1 MLQYILTDLVIKT
14 MEDKIPKKRVGVSVM
29 LAANTINFSDNV
41 IYIYFLAC
49 IVILGYDKFI
59 KKQKIVLIYATT
71 IAMELLS
78 SSSFSFFFML
88 GLLLICMFML
98 EEYLCDDYVKQEIL
112 RRFFPHKVLDFIY
125 EFIVLDGGIFIIFNL
140 FLASDYGKYW
150 LIEQFKVATKL
161 FYLINAGMLLVS
173 IHMFFS
179 SKFAIK
185 SFSEMKRY
193 FDKLVSYNLHV
204 NDPEVQK
211 KFEILIGL
219 EDQSYFIR
227 KESYNW
233 LSAAF
238 IKYRRERR
246 NKVRDKKKRKIN
258 LKLLIKKVKKI
269 GIRKAICRLKDKIET
284 EIICRKNIW
293 RKIRGK
299 IRGCS
304 TLEMQLIRQIG
315 IQKGYEECVI
325 RRKAFE
331 IIYSFIFFSGLKEY
345 YKESNCAKYAQFKEF
360 LLYVYLYSVRVTV
373 KTEGNSEIFD
383 PIASAFVDL
392 KADMENYSIADWDID
407 KFFVLMLGLPNAK
420 VGLKRLLLYP
430 QIVIAQ
436 GICLENAYTWLQ
448 VIKDGQY
455 KRTLTKKEHLFKK
468 RKKAVFR
475 KIPRPFYRIGNHFL
489 PYIQD
494 GIIYGPQHGPSYGED
509 NCWQFAQNVYSF
521 LGMGEGWFSSEA
533 GTSADYLRN
542 IQSLEDRTITPDHTK
557 QLLINS
563 PAGSVIRI
571 ADDIRGNDT
580 NGKKK
585 HSQILVKTSTNGLVV
600 YDSNNEETGF
610 QYYTWKEYAEVFK
623 DYKYF
628 KYIK

>member
-1 MLQYILTDLVIKT
+1 
-14 MEDKIPKKRVGVSVM
+14 M
-29 LAANTINFSDNV
+29 LATNTINFSDNV
-41 IYIYFLAC
+41 IYIYFLSC

-78 SSSFSFFFML
+78 SSSFSFWFML

-98 EEYLCDDYVKQEIL
+98 EEYLCDDYAKQEIL

-125 EFIVLDGGIFIIFNL
+125 EFIVLDGGIFIVFNL
-140 FLASDYGKYW
+140 FLASDYGKI
-150 LIEQFKVATKL
+150 LLMEKLKFATKL
-161 FYLINAGMLLVS
+161 FYLINVVMLLVS

-193 FDKLVSYNLHV
+193 FDKLVPYNLHV

-211 KFEILIGL
+211 KFEILTGL
-219 EDQSYFIR
+219 EDKSYFIR
-227 KESYNW
+227 TESYNW

-238 IKYRRERR
+238 IKYRHERR
-246 NKVRDKKKRKIN
+246 SKVHDKKKRRIN
-258 LKLLIKKVKKI
+258 LKSL
-269 GIRKAICRLKDKIET
+269 IRKIKAIGMKEATHRLKGRLEEEIEYRKY
-284 EIICRKNIW
+284 ICKKN
-293 RKIRGK
+293 KGK

-315 IQKGYEECVI
+315 IQKGYEKCVI

-331 IIYSFIFFSGLKEY
+331 IIYSYIFFSGLKAY
-345 YKESNCAKYAQFKEF
+345 YKESNCAKHSQFKEF

-373 KTEGNSEIFD
+373 KTEGNNETFD
-383 PIASAFVDL
+383 PIASAFVGL
-392 KADMENYSIADWDID
+392 EADMQNYSIADWDID
-407 KFFVLMLGLPNAK
+407 KFYVLMLGLPNAK

-430 QIVIAQ
+430 QIVITQ
-436 GICLENAYTWLQ
+436 GVCLENAYTWLQ

-455 KRTLTKKEHLFKK
+455 TGTLTKKDELFKK
-468 RKKAVFR
+468 RKKVVFEQ
-475 KIPRPFYRIGNHFL
+475 IPRPFYRIGNHFL

-494 GIIYGPQHGPSYGED
+494 GILYGPQHGPSYGEN

-521 LGMGEGWFSSEA
+521 LEMGDGWFSSEA

-542 IQSLEDRTITPDHTK
+542 IRSLKDRTITADHAK
-557 QLLINS
+557 QLVMNI

-585 HSQILVKTSTNGLVV
+585 HSQILVKTSTKGLVV

-610 QYYTWKEYAEVFK
+610 HYYTWKEYAEVFK
-623 DYKYF
+623 EYKYF